1 MLKNRLIFALL
12 YNNGKYML
20 SRNFSLQNVGDINWL
35 KDCYDYNSIAY
46 SIDEL
51 LVLNVEKGEKNIPEF
66 CTSLQEL
73 SKQYFMPVAAGG
85 GIKSIEDAR
94 AIMASGVDKLIL
106 NSAFFKDPDLVKE
119 LVSIYGSQC
128 IIASLDYK
136 NTESGAK
143 VYIEDG
149 TKEIEMDV
157 MSAAKYMEE
166 IGAGEL
172 YLTSINDD
180 GTGEGYDLATLKDVA
195 SNLSIPV
202 IASGGCGRYD
212 QFAEA
217 YNQANVKAAATAD
230 LFNFMA
236 DALIETR
243 EHIIEAGIPMAKW
256 DIGFF
261 QNYQK

>member
-1 MLKNRLIFALL
+1 
-12 YNNGKYML
+12 ML
-20 SRNFSLQNVGDINWL
+20 SRNFSLQSVGDINWL
-35 KDCYDYNSIAY
+35 KECYDYNSIAY

-51 LVLNVEKGEKNIPEF
+51 LVLNVERSEKNIPEF
-66 CTSLQEL
+66 CESLKEL

-85 GIKSIEDAR
+85 GIRSVEDAV
-94 AIMASGVDKLIL
+94 AIMDSGVDKLIL

-136 NTESGAK
+136 NTESGPK

-149 TKEIEMDV
+149 ATNLDMDV
-157 MSAAKYMEE
+157 MSAAKHMEE
-166 IGAGEL
+166 LGTGEI

-180 GTGEGYDLATLKDVA
+180 GTGEGYDLKTLKEVA
-195 SNLSIPV
+195 NYVSIPV

-217 YNQANVKAAATAD
+217 YNQANVKAASTAD

-243 EHIIEAGIPMAKW
+243 EHIIESGIPMAKW
-256 DIGFF
+256 DISFF